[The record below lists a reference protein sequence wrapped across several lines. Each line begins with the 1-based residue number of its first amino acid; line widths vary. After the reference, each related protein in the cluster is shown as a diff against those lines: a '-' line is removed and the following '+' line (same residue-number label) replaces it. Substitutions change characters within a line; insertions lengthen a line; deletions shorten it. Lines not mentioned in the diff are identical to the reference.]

1 MVTLEKYDKIMCT
14 ASKEGGEERFLKIEI
29 LNMMI
34 KELSILEKN
43 SERQVKLA
51 LLLGMKSMDCDTL
64 TKQLNVTKKTLLSDI
79 VFFNHTYSPVV
90 VEIDQYQITTLKIPN
105 DMNLEDL
112 IKKILNH
119 STNVQILK
127 TIFTEEPHLSKLA
140 EKLYLSETSIRRI
153 VLKMNTYFSQKK
165 WPITIKIASH
175 LQIIGNESFVRHFFC
190 SMFREIYKPQQ
201 LPHFEYI
208 FDLLRRYHKKKH
220 TYTSISTYKL
230 ILNSYYFYTSI
241 IRIGQAHLIEA
252 SFTQK
257 ETTSELTFFELLKK
271 NTVLCSI
278 IEKKYNFSLTKSNIQ
293 NLLNSYTHLYS
304 FDSTNCELKQL
315 AKLHKLVHSFY
326 TYIGIDIP
334 FSSEDIQRL
343 NDCIHFNQR
352 IQSFKITYSDILSET
367 LMGESPQ
374 LLNAYEKSIE
384 KAELTII
391 KENQLLY
398 EELFLELITL
408 SPKLITALLP
418 YKEHFSILI
427 VSYQEER
434 ILTFYK
440 QLLLKKLPALH
451 QIDIYQENIFS
462 VDYKKI
468 NQYDLIL
475 TDIEL
480 NRTKISTHM
489 LKISK
494 IPTSSFWSNLK
505 EIIYN

>member
-1 MVTLEKYDKIMCT
+1 
-14 ASKEGGEERFLKIEI
+14 
-29 LNMMI
+29 MI

-51 LLLGMKSMDCDTL
+51 LLLGMRAMDCDTL

-79 VFFNHTYSPVV
+79 VFFNHTYSPVIIK
-90 VEIDQYQITTLKIPN
+90 IDQYQITTLKMPN

-127 TIFTEEPHLSKLA
+127 TIFIEEPHLSKLA

-153 VLKMNTYFSQKK
+153 ILKMNHYFSEKQ
-165 WPITIKIASH
+165 WPMSIKNTSQ
-175 LQIIGNESFVRHFFC
+175 LQITGDESFVRHFFC
-190 SMFREIYKPQQ
+190 SMFREIHKPQQ

-208 FDLLRRYHKKKH
+208 FDLLHRYHKKNH
-220 TYTSISTYKL
+220 TLTSISTYKL

-241 IRIGQAHLIEA
+241 IRIGQAHLINLSAEKKA
-252 SFTQK
+252 T
-257 ETTSELTFFELLKK
+257 ESEVIFFELLKK
-271 NTVLCSI
+271 NIALSSI
-278 IEKKYNFSLTKSNIQ
+278 IEKKYNFSITQSNIQ
-293 NLLNSYTHLYS
+293 NILNSYTHLYS
-304 FDSTNCELKQL
+304 FNSTNGELKEL
-315 AKLHKLVHSFY
+315 IKLRKLVHNFY
-326 TYIGIDIP
+326 SYIGIN
-334 FSSEDIQRL
+334 FSLSTDEIHRL
-343 NDCIHFNQR
+343 NDFVHFNKR
-352 IQSFKITYSDILSET
+352 IQSFKITYRDILSET
-367 LMGESPQ
+367 LMKESPQ
-374 LLNAYEKSIE
+374 LLKAYEKSIE
-384 KAELTII
+384 KAELTIV

-408 SPKLITALLP
+408 SPQLITRLLP
-418 YKEHFSILI
+418 YKKNFSILI
-427 VSYQEER
+427 VSYHEER
-434 ILTFYK
+434 ILSFYK
-440 QLLLKKLPALH
+440 QLLLKKLPVLH

-462 VDYKKI
+462 VDYKKL

-480 NRTKISTHM
+480 NRTKISTPM

-494 IPTSSFWSNLK
+494 FPTSSFWSNLK